1 MGPRGSQRGCF
12 QTEMFKECMSRFPGN
27 HPLLSLRGSR
37 FRISQVKTSLF
48 LLVTEPGSWASRPS
62 AVKNRRQSMR
72 YQRPLRHLHSVS
84 PRPLLMEGVYAP
96 RRPPAQLSTAWNPTS
111 LIKMKPKVVSRSLD
125 LKRFP
130 SWYIILLTHCII
142 QKTKYPSSAHRKCKR
157 KRK

>member
-1 MGPRGSQRGCF
+1 MGPRGSQSDCF
-12 QTEMFKECMSRFPGN
+12 QREMFKECMSRFPGN
-27 HPLLSLRGSR
+27 HPLLSLR
-37 FRISQVKTSLF
+37 VKTSLF
-48 LLVTEPGSWASRPS
+48 LLVMEPGAWASWPS
-62 AVKNRRQSMR
+62 AAETCRQSVR
-72 YQRPLRHLHSVS
+72 CQRPLRRLHSVS
-84 PRPLLMEGVYAP
+84 PHPLLTEGVCAP

-111 LIKMKPKVVSRSLD
+111 LIKTKQKVVSRSLD